1 MKIDGNR
8 LSPDTVSTGRVDATQ
23 AERQGRAGKSAGGPG
38 DQVRVSS
45 DAQLATQAAAAAAG
59 SPDIRQDK
67 VASARKALE
76 AGTVGADTVR
86 LADKMIDS
94 LLGR

>member
-8 LSPDTVSTGRVDATQ
+8 LSPDTVTTGRVDSTQ
-23 AERQGRAGKSAGGPG
+23 AERQGRAGKSAGAQA

-45 DAQLATQAAAAAAG
+45 DAQLATQAAAAAAA

-67 VASARKALE
+67 VASAKKALE
-76 AGTVGADTVR
+76 AGTVGSDTVR

>member
-8 LSPDTVSTGRVDATQ
+8 LGPDTVTTGRVDAAQ
-23 AERQGRAGKSAGGPG
+23 ADRQGRVGKSGAGQG

-45 DAQLATQAAAAAAG
+45 DAQLATAAAAAAAG
-59 SPDIRQDK
+59 SPDIRHDK
-67 VASARKALE
+67 VASAKKALE
-76 AGTVGADTVR
+76 AGSIGADTVR